1 MGAAPT
7 PAGESPA
14 GPSACAVPVVP
25 KHRAASRT
33 WVRAGMAAIVAQ
45 SRAIVQQCRCRPGPS
60 ARRPWSRRAGER
72 GRAPAGERERAAAA
86 AAVATAER
94 ERAVDRVKARA
105 TGTRIRREAIV
116 AGVLFAELAA
126 ASEDVRAVSG
136 RREKVERL
144 AAALRALAPEERAAG
159 AGYLAGAPRQRV
171 LGVGWAALREPPP
184 PAAEPSLT
192 VAEVDG
198 ALAELSA
205 LAGAG
210 SPGARREALTRL
222 LARAT
227 ASEQAFLTALILGD
241 LRQGA
246 LAAVVGDAVARAA
259 GVPVTAVRRALM
271 LRGDLGAVAETA
283 LASGDLG
290 AFRLRV

>member
-136 RREKVERL
+136 RLAKVERI
-144 AAALRALAPEERAAG
+144 AAALRELAPEERAAG

-171 LGVGWAALREPPP
+171 LGVGWASLREAP
-184 PAAEPSLT
+184 PAAPAAPMLS
-192 VAEVDG
+192 VADVDA
-198 ALAELSA
+198 ALEAVA
-205 LAGAG
+205 RIGGAG
-210 SPGARREALTRL
+210 SQAARRAALDAL

-227 ASEQAFLTALILGD
+227 APEQSFLRNLVLGD
-241 LRQGA
+241 IRQGA
-246 LAAVVGDAVARAA
+246 LAAVVGDAVAKAA
-259 GVPVTAVRRALM
+259 GVPVASVRRAL
-271 LRGDLGAVAETA
+271 
-283 LASGDLG
+283 
-290 AFRLRV
+290 